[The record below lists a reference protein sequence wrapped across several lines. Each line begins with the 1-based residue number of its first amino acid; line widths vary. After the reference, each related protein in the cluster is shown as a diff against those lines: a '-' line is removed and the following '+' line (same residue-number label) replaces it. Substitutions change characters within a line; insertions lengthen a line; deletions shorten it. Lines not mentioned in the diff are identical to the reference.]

1 MKKIS
6 KDYIFLGIVI
16 LFGILLSLFFCSEN
30 PLRLITILSSLI
42 LLFCFY
48 FFSKNIF
55 LSSFLYI
62 LITLPFN
69 ITFQIPQSV
78 QIFGNDI
85 LLYNPYVEGVYVN
98 YLVPTLSILDL
109 GVILLLLSSLLHNG
123 WQWFVDIFKRYGI
136 VLPLFVVFL
145 WLQNVLLNDPLSFLN
160 SARLILYILG
170 FLSLLE
176 FFKEGKK
183 KYLEPL
189 LVVSVISVL
198 IQGIIGILQFTVGSS
213 LGLGFLGE
221 SQVVSGM
228 QGSSFVTLGG
238 EVFLRAYGTFPH
250 PNLLA
255 GYLLFNILLALT
267 FINYE
272 NGKCKILPY
281 ILLLLSLT
289 SLLFT
294 FSRVSILLAVL
305 VLIVYFGAKII
316 KGKLFVFSLPLFF
329 ERFVNLFS
337 SGDTSWEDRVKLVR
351 SSLRIIKENWL
362 SGIGI
367 GNFVKGM
374 EGDVPRSVNNVLLLQ
389 PVHNFFLLIF
399 SELGLI
405 GFGLYMWLLVD
416 VCRKNIVKI
425 TLFGVLV
432 LVCIF
437 VLISFDHYSFSL
449 PQGIM
454 LLFLLLLLLF

>member
-6 KDYIFLGIVI
+6 KDYIFLGFVT
-16 LFGILLSLFFCSEN
+16 LSGILVSLLFCDEN
-30 PLRLITILSSLI
+30 SLRLITILSSFV

-48 FFSKNIF
+48 FFSKNIL
-55 LSSFLYI
+55 LSSLLYI
-62 LITLPFN
+62 LIILPLN
-69 ITFQIPQSV
+69 ITFQLPASV
-78 QIFGNDI
+78 HIFNNDI
-85 LLYNPYVEGVYVN
+85 LLHSPYVEGVYVN

-109 GVILLLLSSLLHNG
+109 GAILFLLSSIVQNG
-123 WQWFVDIFKRYGI
+123 WRKFIEIFKRYGI

-145 WLQNVLLNDPLSFLN
+145 LLQNVLLKDSLSFLN
-160 SARLILYILG
+160 SARLVLYILA
-170 FLSLLE
+170 FLSLVE
-176 FFKEGKK
+176 FFKIDKE
-183 KYLEPL
+183 KYSKPL
-189 LVVSVISVL
+189 ILISIISVL
-198 IQGIIGILQFTVGSS
+198 IQGVIGISQFTNGSS

-238 EVFLRAYGTFPH
+238 EVFLRSYGTFPH

-267 FINYE
+267 PLNFKKKKM
-272 NGKCKILPY
+272 GILPY
-281 ILLLLSLT
+281 VLLLFS
-289 SLLFT
+289 SVALLFT
-294 FSRVSILLAVL
+294 FSRISILLVVL
-305 VLIVYFGAKII
+305 VLIVYFGAKIV

-337 SGDTSWEDRVKLVR
+337 SGDTSWEDRVNLAK
-351 SSLRIIKENWL
+351 SSLKVIKENWL

-389 PVHNFFLLIF
+389 PVHNFFLLTF
-399 SELGLI
+399 AELGLV
-405 GFGLYMWLLVD
+405 GFGLYMWLLAKI
-416 VCRKNIVKI
+416 CKKNVVKI
-425 TLFGVLV
+425 TLLGVLV
-432 LVCIF
+432 LICIF
-437 VLISFDHYSFSL
+437 VLVSFDHYAFSL

-454 LLFLLLLLLF
+454 LFFFLLLLFF